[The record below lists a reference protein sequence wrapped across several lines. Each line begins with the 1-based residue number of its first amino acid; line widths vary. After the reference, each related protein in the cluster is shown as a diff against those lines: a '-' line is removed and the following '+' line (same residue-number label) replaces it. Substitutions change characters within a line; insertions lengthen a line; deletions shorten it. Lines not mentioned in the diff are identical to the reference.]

1 MLSERKKIVS
11 YLKDLPPKLLGIRK
25 SDSIEILEMT
35 PGSYNLNFHIR
46 VNQKE
51 FIFRINIEP
60 QSGLSNQIEY
70 EFRVLKFLKNHHI
83 APKAYHFDDSQQ
95 CFDFGI
101 LIEEYLEGPHLTL
114 EKDDLSKVVDLL
126 VRLHSFEPT
135 GMSFVVWEDPLANT
149 FELARNDLIYYE
161 SKRTALKKN
170 ISLAKKLL
178 AKSETTVRNYR
189 HLYHADSLNHT
200 DVGCDNF
207 IKTAEGLKLID
218 WEKPQVDDCT
228 YDICCFLSEP
238 VEMWCSQKVL
248 NSEACVTFLNEYAQ
262 LSGKNADHLM
272 EKVKIREPLISLHW
286 ILWGATKLCDLRD
299 QRTSSRLLEA
309 HAEKTARFERIADP
323 QNIVRLLETSRF

>member
-1 MLSERKKIVS
+1 MSSDREKIVS
-11 YLKDLPPKLLGIRK
+11 YLQGLPSNFLGLRK
-25 SDSIEILEMT
+25 YDSIEILEMT
-35 PGSYNLNFHIR
+35 PGAYNLNFHVR

-60 QSGLSNQIEY
+60 QSGLADQIKY
-70 EFRVLKFLKNHHI
+70 EFKVLKFLENHQI

-101 LIEEYLEGPHLTL
+101 LIEAYLEGPHLTL
-114 EKDDLSKVVDLL
+114 EKDGLSEVADLL
-126 VRLHSFEPT
+126 VRLHSLEPT
-135 GMSFVVWEDPLANT
+135 GMPFVVWDDPLANT
-149 FELARNDLIYYE
+149 FELTRNDLIYYE
-161 SKRTALKKN
+161 SKRTPIKKN

-178 AKSETTVRNYR
+178 AKSEPTVRNYR

-207 IKTAEGLKLID
+207 IKTTEGLKLID

-248 NSEACVTFLNEYAQ
+248 NSEACVSFLNEYAQ

-299 QRTSSRLLEA
+299 DQTSSKLLEA
-309 HAEKTARFERIADP
+309 HSEKTARFERIADP
-323 QNIVRLLETSRF
+323 QNIERLLDASRF